1 MNASLFT
8 VSSTTSLVILYLRYF
23 SARSNRTRNL
33 QKVENAQLEHE
44 LRASGVRLPRD
55 TKLEP
60 ESIPEEPLP
69 EYLAALWDFAEGK
82 PHSSKLSPTIVTP
95 RAAPAP
101 IAYAQANTPSPR
113 HSRRTSSTSSPPPS
127 TPTLSSSP
135 SSTSSSSISTNTYTN
150 AKKTRIN
157 KRALTSPS
165 SQLPPVGAT
174 QGQALE
180 DASALCAFMEAAQ
193 TRAAK
198 RSRTR
203 PTRQEGGDGFVGI
216 GNGNGLFHRNT
227 RDESQQQQQQHP
239 RVWSDHGS
247 TTSESRGS
255 MGSDDEAAN
264 ERKSSARSSGAS
276 GRDPEAMFSPACWS
290 SRQVLERYVLP
301 RQVC

>member
-1 MNASLFT
+1 MINASL
-8 VSSTTSLVILYLRYF
+8 STFLVTLYLRYF
-23 SARSNRTRNL
+23 SARSNLIRNL

-44 LRASGVRLPRD
+44 LRASGVRLPHD

-82 PHSSKLSPTIVTP
+82 AHSSKLSPTNVTP
-95 RAAPAP
+95 RAAPTP
-101 IAYAQANTPSPR
+101 IVYAHANTPSPR
-113 HSRRTSSTSSPPPS
+113 HSHRTSSTLS

-135 SSTSSSSISTNTYTN
+135 SSTSSSSNSTNNYNN
-150 AKKTRIN
+150 AKKTRVS
-157 KRALTSPS
+157 KRAPTSPS
-165 SQLPPVGAT
+165 PELPPVGAT

-203 PTRQEGGDGFVGI
+203 LTRQEGGDGFVGN
-216 GNGNGLFHRNT
+216 GNGNGFLRRNV
-227 RDESQQQQQQHP
+227 RDGSQQQQQQHT

-255 MGSDDEAAN
+255 MESDDDAAN
-264 ERKSSARSSGAS
+264 ERKSSARSNGTS
-276 GRDPEAMFSPACWS
+276 GRDPETMLSPACWS